1 MGRALG
7 LCALALLSLQNTL
20 VLSGEVLIFC
30 DDPTVDK
37 AVTSAINKFNE
48 GMHTGHKLAL
58 FQVMSA
64 SKTENGSY
72 WLKFTTR
79 RSSCSASD
87 ATPWTDC
94 EYLPIDKKPI
104 KCNATVHMN
113 ETDTDT
119 EHVECQIEGLSH
131 SGKAQ
136 CLGCPEEID
145 QNSEDLKVPL
155 SVSISKYNSQS
166 DHTHLFTLNDVGP
179 ATRQVVAGF
188 RFKFKFDMRRT
199 KCAKEEHKD
208 LQEHCTADPDNVE
221 LANCNST
228 VDMAP
233 WRQELPNVQL
243 ECGSGAMP
251 PMILRRRPPGWSPLR
266 NILIQ
271 FPTASPKAPPPSDA
285 PPKTKEAKISGKEES
300 SEEDL
305 AKPSASP
312 EDSLFHCPSKPWK
325 PFHPHARSSAAEATP
340 TNAPVE
346 GAFSD
351 TDLLG

>member
-20 VLSGEVLIFC
+20 SISTFQSGEVLIFC

-64 SKTENGSY
+64 SKVRTS
-72 WLKFTTR
+72 
-79 RSSCSASD
+79 
-87 ATPWTDC
+87 PWR
-94 EYLPIDKKPI
+94 LHKKQNKKTFI
-104 KCNATVHMN
+104 HMN

-119 EHVECQIEGLSH
+119 EHVECQIGETDL
-131 SGKAQ
+131 AQ

-243 ECGSGAMP
+243 DRDLRLLVSFQ
-251 PMILRRRPPGWSPLR
+251 ILRRRPPGWSPLR

-351 TDLLG
+351 TDLLEWSLVSG